1 MVLLPKIMAALSTPM
16 EPINVVSV
24 TKEGVV
30 WQLRVPDCHPA
41 IFAKGEEFVANASP
55 DDRAEA
61 VMNAALLWGLDPSE
75 RGGWEQIW
83 DEEQGAADGGRGGS
97 EGPAGLAWLL
107 GLTFEFSGR
116 LLAYLPKSRRGLGDD
131 GADTRK

>member
-1 MVLLPKIMAALSTPM
+1 MDPVNLV
-16 EPINVVSV
+16 NV

-30 WQLRVPDCHPA
+30 WRLRVPDCHPA
-41 IFAKGEEFVANASP
+41 IFARGEEFVANASP
-55 DDRAEA
+55 DDRADA

-75 RGGWEQIW
+75 RRGWEQIW
-83 DEEQGAADGGRGGS
+83 GEEHGAAGGGRGGS
-97 EGPAGLAWLL
+97 EGQAGLVGLL

-116 LLAYLPKSRRGLGDD
+116 LLAYLPKIRRGRGDD

>member
-1 MVLLPKIMAALSTPM
+1 MDQV
-16 EPINVVSV
+16 NVVSV

-41 IFAKGEEFVANASP
+41 IFARGSEFIANASP
-55 DDRAEA
+55 DDRADA

-83 DEEQGAADGGRGGS
+83 SEEHGAADGGRGGS
-97 EGPAGLAWLL
+97 EGLAGLAGLL

-116 LLAYLPKSRRGLGDD
+116 LVAYLPKARRRWGDE